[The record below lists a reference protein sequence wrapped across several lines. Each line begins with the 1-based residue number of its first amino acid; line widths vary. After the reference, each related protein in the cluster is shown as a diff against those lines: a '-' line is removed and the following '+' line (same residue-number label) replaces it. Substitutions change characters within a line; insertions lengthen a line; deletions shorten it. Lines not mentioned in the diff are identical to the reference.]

1 MKGERERRRRTS
13 RILHRSGEK
22 VGLPPGTAI
31 HIGEPRTEDVRLSVL
46 DYTESRCDERH
57 LERIEDAFGYR
68 ETDSVSWINV
78 DGVHDAAK
86 IEVIGER
93 FGLHPLVVEDVLH
106 TGQRAKL
113 ETYDDVAYIVLRML
127 SWDDAR
133 GEIDDEQVSLLLGPK
148 WILTFQERPG
158 DVFDELRD
166 RIRTARGRIRREGV
180 DYLAYSVFDVIV
192 DQYFLIL
199 ERIGEQVEELDD
211 EIAGRPTPENLQTIR
226 RLKRE
231 LLFLRK
237 AVWPLREVLS
247 SIRRDGSALFR
258 DETLVFLRD
267 VYDHTIQVIDTVETY
282 RDMVSTMIDL
292 YLSSIS
298 NRMNEVMKVLTII
311 ATIFIPL
318 TFIAGIYGMNFDV
331 MPELRWPFGYFA
343 VLGAMG
349 AIAAAMLVYFR
360 RRRWL

>member
-1 MKGERERRRRTS
+1 MKGEHERRRRS
-13 RILHRSGEK
+13 RRILHRRGEK
-22 VGLPPGTAI
+22 VGLPPGTPI
-31 HIGEPRTEDVRLSVL
+31 HVGEPSSEEVRISVL
-46 DYTESRCDERH
+46 DYTESRCEERH
-57 LERIEDAFGYR
+57 LERIEDAFAYR

-78 DGVHDAAK
+78 DGVHDVAM
-86 IEVIGER
+86 IEAIGDR
-93 FGLHPLVVEDVLH
+93 FGLHPLVIEDVLH
-106 TGQRAKL
+106 TGQRSKL
-113 ETYDDVAYIVLRML
+113 EAYDNVAYIVLRML
-127 SWDDAR
+127 SWDEAR

-158 DVFDELRD
+158 DVFDSLRE
-166 RIRTARGRIRREGV
+166 RIRSGRGRVRREGV
-180 DYLAYSVFDVIV
+180 DYLAYSVFDVVV

-211 EIAGRPTPENLQTIR
+211 EIAGRPTPENLLTIR

-258 DETLVFLRD
+258 EGTLVFLRD

-298 NRMNEVMKVLTII
+298 NRMNEVMKMLTII

-318 TFIAGIYGMNFDV
+318 TFIAGVYGMNFEV
-331 MPELRWPFGYFA
+331 MPELGWPFGYFA
-343 VLGAMG
+343 TLGVMAV
-349 AIAAAMLVYFR
+349 IAGVMLIYFR